1 MKYYKLKGE
10 TAVLILIRNKKNEKK
25 IVSIGD
31 SIMNGIS
38 EEGLSVNYKVKIVNF
53 PGSTW
58 EKILEK
64 LDDIIKEIPD
74 DLMVHVGTNDI
85 TNKVSFLTNV

>member
-10 TAVLILIRNKKNEKK
+10 TAVLILIRNKKTEKK

-85 TNKVSFLTNV
+85 TNKVSLLTNV